1 MEEQTWGEGRVTVGK
16 ETRKE
21 TVAKTQPGEAG
32 GWRLDRRVNGGG
44 RGGLML
50 GV

>member
-1 MEEQTWGEGRVTVGK
+1 MEEQTGGEGRVTVGK

-32 GWRLDRRVNGGG
+32 GWM
-44 RGGLML
+44 RGSAEVGEV
-50 GV
+50 G